1 MAQNVNQ
8 IFANKYNNLMDQVVD
23 IQNMKAAIKRV
34 VSNKGVGGVDKMHV
48 QEVKGYLN
56 RYWKEISQQ
65 LLDGSYEPN
74 PVRRVEIP
82 KSDGG
87 KRELGIPTV
96 VDRVIQQAI
105 HQILTPIFDP
115 MFSENS
121 FGFRPGRSAIQ
132 AIQQAKEYVHEGY
145 SIVVDIDLE
154 KFFDKVNH
162 DILMNRF
169 EQNIADKIM
178 CKIVRKYLKS
188 GVMVNGICWK
198 RDEGTPQGGPLSPLL
213 SNIILH
219 DLDKELEK
227 RGHKFA
233 RYADDC
239 NIYVK
244 SKRAGLRVY
253 ESVKKFIETKLK
265 LKINELKSAV
275 DKTFRRKF
283 LGFITYVKEG
293 AHIGIAKKSIERFK
307 DKIRVLTRRS
317 QSIAMEDRI
326 KKLNELLIGW
336 GHYFKI
342 AQAKSKF
349 QELDSWIRRRLR
361 MCRLKE
367 WKSCKTKL
375 RKFRGLG
382 LKKSAAASIA
392 YSSKKY
398 WRLSHCA
405 RVDRAMNNSY
415 WKEIGLVELFDIYK
429 TACKS
434 L

>member
-1 MAQNVNQ
+1 MSIARW
-8 IFANKYNNLMDQVVD
+8 NL
-23 IQNMKAAIKRV
+23 K
-34 VSNKGVGGVDKMHV
+34 
-48 QEVKGYLN
+48 EV
-56 RYWKEISQQ
+56 
-65 LLDGSYEPN
+65 
-74 PVRRVEIP
+74 
-82 KSDGG
+82 GG

-115 MFSENS
+115 MFSNNS
-121 FGFRPGRSAIQ
+121 FGFRPRRSAIQ
-132 AIQQAKEYVHEGY
+132 AIQQAREYVHEGY
-145 SIVVDIDLE
+145 NIVVDIDLE
-154 KFFDKVNH
+154 KFFDRVNH

-169 EQNIADKIM
+169 EQQIADKVM
-178 CKIVRKYLKS
+178 CKIVRKYLKA
-188 GVMVNGICWK
+188 GVMINGTCWK

-213 SNIILH
+213 SNVILH

-227 RGHKFA
+227 RGHKSV

-244 SKRAGLRVY
+244 SKRAGMRVY
-253 ESVKKFIETKLK
+253 ESIKKFIETKLK

-283 LGFITYVKEG
+283 LGFITYVREG
-293 AHIGIAKKSIERFK
+293 AHIGIALKSIERFK
-307 DKIRVLTRRS
+307 EKIRLLTQRS

-326 KKLNELLIGW
+326 KKLNELLTGW

-367 WKSCKTKL
+367 WKSCKTKM
-375 RKFRGLG
+375 RKLRGLG

-398 WRLSHCA
+398 WRLSHTA
-405 RVDRAMNNSY
+405 RIDKALSNHY
-415 WKEIGLVELFDIYK
+415 WKEMKLVALFDIYK
-429 TACKS
+429 TVGKS